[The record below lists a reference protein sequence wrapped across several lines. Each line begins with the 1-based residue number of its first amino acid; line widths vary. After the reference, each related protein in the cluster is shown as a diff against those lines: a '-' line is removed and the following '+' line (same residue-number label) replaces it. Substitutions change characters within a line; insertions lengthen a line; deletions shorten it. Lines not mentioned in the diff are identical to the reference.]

1 MQVYGVDGS
10 GQITMEELE
19 QNCQKAQINL
29 NDIPEEYRDV
39 YKILSEPLSVNELS
53 SKLKVEV
60 TEIYSILFMMELEG
74 LIKKHENKYV
84 IA

>member
-1 MQVYGVDGS
+1 MQVYGVAGNK
-10 GQITMEELE
+10 QITIEELE
-19 QNCQKAQINL
+19 QKSQKTQIDL
-29 NDIPEEYRDV
+29 NEIPEEYREI

-60 TEIYSILFMMELEG
+60 TEVYSILFMMELEG
-74 LIKKHENKYV
+74 LIKKYENKYV